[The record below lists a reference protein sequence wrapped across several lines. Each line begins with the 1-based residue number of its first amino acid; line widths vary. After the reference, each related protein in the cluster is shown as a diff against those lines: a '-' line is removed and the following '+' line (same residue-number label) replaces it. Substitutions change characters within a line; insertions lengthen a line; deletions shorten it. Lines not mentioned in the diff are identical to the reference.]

1 MILSLLSTE
10 AGALSASP
18 SGLAERLRARDR
30 EAWDRLVEDE
40 HSRIFNLHLRLTG
53 DREAAADL
61 TQDSLRAAYESAHGY
76 SGKAAPRAWLY
87 GVALNVNRNWRRS
100 QGRHEPPDE
109 ATEELADPE
118 PTAEE
123 MALLRERREIV
134 VAAVRKLPEIY
145 RRAVALR
152 YFAGLTAAEI
162 AEGEGVEAGT
172 VRWRLHEASKRL
184 WALLGPTLGEENGNG
199 SGHGELRI
207 AP

>member
-1 MILSLLSTE
+1 MILGLLSTE

-18 SGLAERLRARDR
+18 DGLTERLRARDR

-123 MALLRERREIV
+123 MALLRERREMV
-134 VAAVRKLPEIY
+134 VAAVRKP
-145 RRAVALR
+145 
-152 YFAGLTAAEI
+152 AEI

-184 WALLGPTLGEENGNG
+184 WALLGPTLGEENDNG